1 MIAGIDASTAST
13 GLALPDGRLYAIAPK
28 AGAKDPARR
37 LDEIETAVV
46 RALRLAPPL
55 PRLVLIEGPA
65 EHSLGILST
74 IAIAKVRAVLEL
86 GLYRL
91 GIPHL
96 EVNPSR
102 LKRYATGNG
111 NATKE
116 AMVAAAV
123 ELGADLRPDQ
133 DDEADAFLLRH
144 FGRAGYG
151 LEPLT
156 LPHRIDAVSAMVWPT
171 IEGLPR

>member
-1 MIAGIDASTAST
+1 MIAGIDASTSST
-13 GLALPDGRLYAIAPK
+13 GLALPDGRLSAIVPK
-28 AGAKDPARR
+28 AGSKDPNRR
-37 LDEIETAVV
+37 LDEIEAAVI
-46 RALRLAPPL
+46 RTLRLAPPL
-55 PRLVLIEGPA
+55 PRLVMIEGPA
-65 EHSLGILST
+65 DHSIGVQST
-74 IAIAKVRAVLEL
+74 IAITKVRAVIEL
-86 GLYRL
+86 ALYRL
-91 GIPHL
+91 GVASI
-96 EVNPSR
+96 EVSPSR

-151 LEPLT
+151 LEPLA
-156 LPHRIDAVSAMVWPT
+156 LPHRIETVAAATWPT
-171 IEGLPR
+171 IEGLTR

>member
-1 MIAGIDASTAST
+1 MIAGIDASTRST
-13 GLALPDGRLYAIAPK
+13 GLALADGRLYAVTPK
-28 AGAKDPARR
+28 AGPKDPARR
-37 LDEIETAVV
+37 LDEIETGVI
-46 RALRLAPPL
+46 RLLRLSPPL

-74 IAIAKVRAVLEL
+74 VAIAKVRAVLEL

-91 GIPHL
+91 GVPAL

-102 LKRYATGNG
+102 LKRYGTGNG

-123 ELGADLRPDQ
+123 ELGADLAPGQ

-144 FGRAGYG
+144 FGRAAYG
-151 LEPLT
+151 LEPLE
-156 LPHRIDAVSAMVWPT
+156 LPHRIEAVAASTWPT
-171 IEGLPR
+171 IEGLTR

>member
-1 MIAGIDASTAST
+1 MIVGIDASTAST
-13 GLALPDGRLYAIAPK
+13 GLALADGRLYAVTPR
-28 AGAKDPARR
+28 AGSKDPARR

-46 RALRLAPPL
+46 RTLRLAPPL
-55 PRLVLIEGPA
+55 PLLVMIEGPA

-74 IAIAKVRAVLEL
+74 IATAKVRAVLEL
-86 GLYRL
+86 ALYRL
-91 GIPHL
+91 GVPHL

-111 NATKE
+111 NAPKE

-123 ELGADLRPDQ
+123 ELGANLRPDQ

-144 FGRAGYG
+144 FGRAAYG

-156 LPHRIDAVSAMVWPT
+156 VPHRIEAVAASKWPT
-171 IEGLPR
+171 VEGLPR